1 MAASMSATVTT
12 TTHMVVDLLASDPEL
27 HYMRSLREEIE
38 LVMATPE
45 DWARPSAVK
54 QLRLLDSALQ
64 ESLRVNPLVIRGPAR
79 EVIPE
84 NGIVL
89 PDGQHAPRGSW
100 LAISVPN
107 VHGDERFYNEPAEYH
122 PFRFLATDKESCKSD
137 IPLGQVGDSFLGF
150 GHGRT
155 AW

>member
-1 MAASMSATVTT
+1 MVT
-12 TTHMVVDLLASDPEL
+12 L
-27 HYMRSLREEIE
+27 
-38 LVMATPE
+38 E

-54 QLRLLDSALQ
+54 QLQFIESALR

-84 NGIVL
+84 HGIVL

-107 VHGDERFYNEPAEYH
+107 VHNDERFYQEAAEYR
-122 PFRFLATDKESCKSD
+122 PFRFVIPDKQEGKPD
-137 IPLGQVGDSFLGF
+137 IPLFKVEDSFLGF